1 MLMKC
6 CVTFRAGVGLQLLWC
21 SSVLLYLSAAAAE
34 WYMLLLSFPAVGSI
48 SCHHSPRTT
57 AANYFSTGPRYYSKA
72 AARCVF
78 SRAILGICVLWYQ
91 RVGSCFYPFYP
102 PLHPCAAG
110 WECWVTAQSRPACS
124 EVNYLTTFS
133 FTSSSEI
140 SLFPHDLVQ
149 MCFPVSVQPGVNI
162 WILSHS
168 RCLVTQVEN

>member
-1 MLMKC
+1 MLIKC
-6 CVTFRAGVGLQLLWC
+6 CVALRAGVGLQLLWC
-21 SSVLLYLSAAAAE
+21 CSVLLYLSAAAAE

-110 WECWVTAQSRPACS
+110 WECWVTAHVSPCLFWSRLSDYFLSLPLLKS
-124 EVNYLTTFS
+124 LSFS
-133 FTSSSEI
+133 WFGANVLSSI
-140 SLFPHDLVQ
+140 
-149 MCFPVSVQPGVNI
+149 CAA
-162 WILSHS
+162 W
-168 RCLVTQVEN
+168 C